1 MFYSRLR
8 INLYHSFVMLS
19 ELYLHFYVYSIK
31 TRVCVCARVC
41 VCVCVCVCNRVLRK
55 IFGPK
60 MEEVT
65 GD

>member
-1 MFYSRLR
+1 
-8 INLYHSFVMLS
+8 
-19 ELYLHFYVYSIK
+19 
-31 TRVCVCARVC
+31 VCARVC